1 MTDIIMAIDSVY
13 ISYKLSGS
21 IKKAYQSSSIE
32 KDVKFKRILKYV
44 WRNGEYCLKLFQAM
58 K

>member
-1 MTDIIMAIDSVY
+1 MAIDSVY